1 MLCYLSVCLHT
12 LQTVAAVA
20 TTATISR
27 YRNPGPVQFA
37 GDTADSRLMSLEL
50 ESNDYFAQLQALRV
64 SLTAVSDACKPGCSS
79 ALLKIATKQLENLR
93 DIMSLSESK

>member
-1 MLCYLSVCLHT
+1 
-12 LQTVAAVA
+12 
-20 TTATISR
+20 
-27 YRNPGPVQFA
+27 VQFA

-79 ALLKIATKQLENLR
+79 ALLKIATKQLENLK